1 MLITY
6 NQAHINSIK
15 YKMEDFQKIVEDVH
29 KDHRYE

>member
-6 NQAHINSIK
+6 NKLQTNSIN

-29 KDHRYE
+29 K